1 MLCTS
6 LTRFKSGSCLGACPA
21 PACCPKPLSP
31 LITCCPAVCQA
42 VALPDAV
49 PPRSPGPCLR
59 GVYNIPGVVKC
70 RLHDT
75 RRNAEAA
82 TADTGVFPQL
92 RTCHLSCLA
101 LPCLAI
107 ILEGRKDAGKG
118 EARTHWR
125 VTDLSH
131 IPIVYWFLFVT
142 YLLQPRLLSNG
153 VMTILTSQGWG
164 KMS

>member
-1 MLCTS
+1 MLNNSYPIVFLIFHPLICHSLLCSCVLCTS
-6 LTRFKSGSCLGACPA
+6 LTRFKSVSCLGACPA

-59 GVYNIPGVVKC
+59 GVYNVPGVVKC

-82 TADTGVFPQL
+82 TADTGMFQHL

-101 LPCLAI
+101 LPCPAI
-107 ILEGRKDAGKG
+107 ILEGRKDGGKG
-118 EARTHWR
+118 EASTH
-125 VTDLSH
+125 VGFGETE
-131 IPIVYWFLFVT
+131 
-142 YLLQPRLLSNG
+142 
-153 VMTILTSQGWG
+153 LTGE
-164 KMS
+164 